1 MNIRDIANLAGVGV
15 STVSRVINNKP
26 DVNEETRE
34 KVLEVIKKTKFVPNN
49 NARNLKKNNTNSIGV
64 LVKGVFNPFFTEMID
79 VISKEVSKSSY
90 TMILQ
95 HHDYSKKSE
104 IDNLISFI
112 KDKKLQGLI
121 CLGGNFIDINDELFE
136 KVKIP
141 VVLTSVNTTY
151 DRRHIN
157 FSTVGI
163 ENDKASYISTR
174 YLISIG
180 HKNIAIIIGD
190 VNDYG
195 ISGLR
200 MKGYIEALR
209 DNNIVYNEN
218 YVAIGNYNSEGAY
231 KATIELLKRS
241 KEITAIFAISDVMA
255 IGCAKAVSDMGLV
268 IGKDISI
275 IGFDGMDVSKFYIP
289 SITTTVQPKEEMAK
303 VSINLLMKLI
313 NKEESHKHILL
324 NTYLVKRQSC
334 NKPKNCKE
342 EF

>member
-1 MNIRDIANLAGVGV
+1 M
-15 STVSRVINNKP
+15 
-26 DVNEETRE
+26 
-34 KVLEVIKKTKFVPNN
+34 
-49 NARNLKKNNTNSIGV
+49 
-64 LVKGVFNPFFTEMID
+64 
-79 VISKEVSKSSY
+79 
-90 TMILQ
+90 
-95 HHDYSKKSE
+95 
-104 IDNLISFI
+104 
-112 KDKKLQGLI
+112 
-121 CLGGNFIDINDELFE
+121 
-136 KVKIP
+136 KIP

-241 KEITAIFAISDVMA
+241 KEITAIFAISDFMA

>member
-1 MNIRDIANLAGVGV
+1 MNIKDIANLAGVGV

-34 KVLEVIKKTKFVPNN
+34 KVLEVIKETKFVPNN

-64 LVKGVFNPFFTEMID
+64 LVKGVSNPFFTEMID
-79 VISKEVSKSSY
+79 VISKEISRSSY

-112 KDKKLQGLI
+112 KDKKLHGLI
-121 CLGGNFIDINDELFE
+121 CLGGNFIDVNDELFE

-157 FSTVGI
+157 LSTVGI
-163 ENDKASYISTR
+163 ENDKASYVSTS

-180 HKNIAIIIGD
+180 HRNIAIIIGD

-209 DNNIVYNEN
+209 DNNIIYNEN
-218 YVAIGNYNSEGAY
+218 YVAVGNYNSEGAY
-231 KATIELLKRS
+231 NATIKLLS
-241 KEITAIFAISDVMA
+241 EHKEITAIFAISDVMA
-255 IGCAKAVSDMGLV
+255 VGCAKAASDMGLE

-275 IGFDGMDVSKFYIP
+275 IGFDGMDVSKFYVP
-289 SITTTVQPKEEMAK
+289 AITTTVQPKEEMAK
-303 VSINLLMKLI
+303 VSINLLIKLI

-334 NKPKNCKE
+334 NELKSYKNK
-342 EF
+342 F